1 MLFNSL
7 SFLVFFPV
15 TTIIYFALPRRFRW
29 VHLLACSCLFY
40 ASFIPRYLLILF
52 GVILIDYGA
61 GLGIERSRGGVR
73 RAFLVASIVANV
85 GILAA
90 FKYFNFLNAN
100 VRALAEVLHWNYPIR
115 DLGWLLPIGLSFHTF
130 QSMSY
135 TIEVYLGRQKAE
147 RHLGIYA
154 LYVMFYPQLVAG
166 PIERPQNL
174 LHQFREYHPFDAD
187 RTFSGLRLM
196 LWGFFK
202 KLVVAD
208 RLAPVVDVV
217 YGNPHAYGGAWLL
230 LATYFFAVQIYCD
243 FSGYSDVAIGA
254 ARVLGFKL
262 MTNFNR
268 PYAAASVTEF
278 WRRWHIS
285 LSTWFRDYLYIPLGG
300 SRVSKPRWCFNIL
313 IVFLI
318 SGMWHGSNW
327 TYLAWGGLHGI
338 LVILTRSSE
347 RLLRWIVGPTGL
359 ARGRLLWHGFST
371 RGRQASN
378 ARLVFDGGR
387 PRLDTGLVGLVYPG
401 NPVAPPTGYKPVP
414 RNTTASGDFLRLTT
428 MSRAFSVF
436 VTFNLVSLAW
446 IFFRSRSIGEAGW
459 IISHLVGRS
468 WLAHPP
474 FTAFP
479 LGIVPYRPS
488 QLRLALLLIIAMM
501 LIEWAASLR
510 GMTQRW
516 QRQPVWVRW
525 PAYYALILFLL
536 LVGDLG
542 TRTFIYFQF

>member
-7 SFLVFFPV
+7 SFLIFFPV
-15 TTIIYFALPRRFRW
+15 TTILYFTLPQRFRW
-29 VHLLACSCLFY
+29 IWLLACSCLFY

-52 GVILIDYGA
+52 GVVVIDYVA
-61 GLGIERSRGGVR
+61 GLGIEGSRGGVR
-73 RAFLVASIVANV
+73 RAFLVASLVANV

-100 VRALAEVLHWNYPIR
+100 VRALADALHWNYPVR

-135 TIEVYLGRQKAE
+135 TIEVYLGRQRAE

-174 LHQFREYHPFDAD
+174 LHQFREPHAFDPD
-187 RTFSGLRLM
+187 RTYSGLRLM

-208 RLAPVVDVV
+208 RVAPIVDVV
-217 YGNPHAYGGAWLL
+217 YGNPHAYGGAYLIA
-230 LATYFFAVQIYCD
+230 ATYLFAVQIYCD

-268 PYAAASVTEF
+268 PYAAASVAEF

-300 SRVSKPRWCFNIL
+300 SRVPWLRWCFNIM

-327 TYLAWGGLHGI
+327 TYLAWGGLHGSF
-338 LVILTRSSE
+338 VILSRSSE
-347 RLLRWIVGPTGL
+347 RLRSRIAAAAGLLKHPAILRAIG
-359 ARGRLLWHGFST
+359 
-371 RGRQASN
+371 
-378 ARLVFDGGR
+378 
-387 PRLDTGLVGLVYPG
+387 
-401 NPVAPPTGYKPVP
+401 
-414 RNTTASGDFLRLTT
+414 
-428 MSRAFSVF
+428 VF

-446 IFFRSRSIGEAGW
+446 IFFRSRSISEAGW
-459 IISHLVGRS
+459 ILSHLAGRS

-488 QLRLALLLIIAMM
+488 QIRLALFLMVAMM
-501 LIEWAASLR
+501 LTEWAASLR
-510 GMTQRW
+510 GIAQNWT
-516 QRQPVWVRW
+516 RQPAWVRW
-525 PAYYALILFLL
+525 PAYYALILLVL